1 MLVQANIEREKAQ
14 MEVKKAQAQ
23 KTSAKSARKQHRQAA
38 AAAQE
43 AQIQLEKLKKERKEK
58 EDKIKTLTF
67 EINRLKNENR
77 TVLHKLD
84 CYLSSL
90 GLQSLAKSD
99 IIFAQLEQ
107 ENLSEEARLALLRE
121 LKMHTQLE
129 QMHTQLERQTIELEY
144 TSFQFKCL
152 KAHAGNMLCRS
163 LLEKLCARYIQL
175 HEKHKKPECTWP
187 SSEDFEVGGHRRNRV
202 SFLSF
207 ARHACD
213 DGQQCVPGF
222 PQPAEAKPISN
233 LWNTLSSAIHGHEK
247 VRGPIY
253 IPVDMLDS
261 GCVSILKT
269 AAKHLNMPYEKV
281 HTPWPTAASSITSK
295 RPSN

>member
-1 MLVQANIEREKAQ
+1 MLAQANNEREKAQ

-23 KTSAKSARKQHRQAA
+23 KTGAKSGRKQRRQATA
-38 AAAQE
+38 SAQE
-43 AQIQLEKLKKERKEK
+43 AKKAQIQLVKLKEELKEK
-58 EDKIKTLTF
+58 EDKIKTLTC
-67 EINRLKNENR
+67 EINRLTAENR

-99 IIFAQLEQ
+99 IIFAQLGQ
-107 ENLSEEARLALLRE
+107 ENLSEERRVALLAQ

-129 QMHTQLERQTIELEY
+129 LQTIKLEY
-144 TSFQFKCL
+144 ISFQFKCL

-163 LLEKLCARYIQL
+163 LLEKLCARHIQL

-187 SSEDFEVGGHRRNRV
+187 SSEDFEVGGHRRNQV

-222 PQPAEAKPISN
+222 PQPAEAKAISN
-233 LWNTLSSAIHGHEK
+233 LWNTLSSTIHSHEK

-269 AAKHLNMPYEKV
+269 VAKYLNMPYEKV
-281 HTPWPTAASSITSK
+281 YTPWPTVASSIMSK
-295 RPSN
+295 RSN